1 MSKPKK
7 GNAKR
12 AAALALRDS
21 PRHITQEQYALAWRL
36 IQGGATEQEIR
47 EACMLT
53 PNQTHWLL
61 NVGDAKR
68 GMEALRPALRKAQSE
83 IRASMLN
90 RARSVADVGLKA
102 IERQLQ
108 NSANASALVGQL
120 LMKIREAIA
129 EEKEPDPWV
138 GRLLEQLRHHTDTS
152 KATVAFRTLFGDHA
166 GTASMP
172 SENSPGLNGRRP
184 AALDASDGEDPS
196 GMPLA
201 QHMSHWTEEELDHFI
216 MTGEE
221 PVIDAEAK
229 EK

>member
-1 MSKPKK
+1 MTKGKK
-7 GNAKR
+7 NAR
-12 AAALALRDS
+12 RTAALALRDG
-21 PRHITQEQYALAWRL
+21 PKYITQEQYALAWRL

-47 EACMLT
+47 EACTLT
-53 PNQTHWLL
+53 PKQTHWML
-61 NVGDAKR
+61 NIGDESR
-68 GMEALRPALRKAQSE
+68 GMEALRPALRKAHAE
-83 IRASMLN
+83 VRAGMLN

-129 EEKEPDPWV
+129 EDREPDPWV

-166 GTASMP
+166 GTASLP
-172 SENSPGLNGRRP
+172 NENSPGLNGRRP
-184 AALDASDGEDPS
+184 AALDAADDEDIT

-201 QHMSHWTEEELDHFI
+201 QHMSTWTEEELDHFI
-216 MTGEE
+216 ATGKE
-221 PVIDAEAK
+221 PVIDTDAR